1 MIQMLF
7 PSHLLNLLL
16 VVDFK
21 VHFLDNFSLDSL
33 GKPFDLMTH
42 AHFMFRIFNLNQ
54 SLGSRLI
61 PNAYYI
67 ILLVCMLSSNVTRSN
82 LNLPPSSQQPW
93 PPESCPSPFQVHYF
107 RYSNQKSWSH
117 TWFLFYSSTLHSCHQ
132 VVKILSKYL
141 ENSTYSYHI
150 HYGLFGQSSFI
161 FCLVYL
167 QKHPNWYF
175 CFWSHLSPPPSP
187 RSLFH
192 IIARVILLKRS

>member
-1 MIQMLF
+1 MECLQPLNCKENINQFQLYYYKLFRIIPQVKCYNIWKVVRQIKKKKRVFKFMIQMLF

-16 VVDFK
+16 VVDFR

-33 GKPFDLMTH
+33 SKPFDLMTH

-107 RYSNQKSWSH
+107 RYSNQKS
-117 TWFLFYSSTLHSCHQ
+117 
-132 VVKILSKYL
+132 
-141 ENSTYSYHI
+141 
-150 HYGLFGQSSFI
+150 
-161 FCLVYL
+161 
-167 QKHPNWYF
+167 
-175 CFWSHLSPPPSP
+175 
-187 RSLFH
+187 
-192 IIARVILLKRS
+192 